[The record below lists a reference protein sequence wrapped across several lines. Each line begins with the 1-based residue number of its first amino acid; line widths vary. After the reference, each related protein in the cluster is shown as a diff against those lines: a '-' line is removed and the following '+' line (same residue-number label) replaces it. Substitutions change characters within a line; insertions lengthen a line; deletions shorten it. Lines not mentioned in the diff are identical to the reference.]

1 MDNAAIPRPLV
12 ILVCTALALLPLHAV
27 ADQSLADA
35 RERGV
40 LRAAFVNEV
49 PFGYIG
55 RDGQPT
61 GEAPAIARVI
71 IERIGIDRLEGRLTE
86 WPSLIPGLD
95 AGRWDV
101 IAAGMY
107 ITPERCEQVLF
118 TEPTYR
124 IGQAFLV
131 ASGNPHGLTSYDDVR
146 ANPDVTLGI
155 MAGAVEQEYA
165 ARAGVPDRQ
174 IETIPTQQEMLAAVR
189 AGRVDA
195 VALSELSIA
204 DMAARGGDRVEMVED
219 FATPDYA
226 MGYGAFAFRREDRAL
241 RDAFNEELTAFIGTD
256 EHLALV
262 ERFGFDADNLPDID
276 RADLCAGAIHD

>member
-1 MDNAAIPRPLV
+1 MNKSRTLRPFLV
-12 ILVCTALALLPLHAV
+12 AVWAALALLPLHAV
-27 ADQSLADA
+27 ADTSLADA
-35 RERGV
+35 REHGS
-40 LRAAFVNEV
+40 LRASFVNEV

-61 GEAPAIARVI
+61 GEAPEIARAI
-71 IERIGIDRLEGRLTE
+71 LARIGIDRLEGRLTE

-131 ASGNPHGLTSYDDVR
+131 EAGNPHDLHSYEDVR
-146 ANPDVTLGI
+146 ADSGVTLGI
-155 MAGAVEQEYA
+155 MEGAVERGYA
-165 ARAGVPDRQ
+165 ERAGIPERQ
-174 IETIPTQQEMLAAVR
+174 IETIPTQEEMLAAVQ

-204 DMAARGGDRVEMVED
+204 EMAEQGGDEVEMVED

-226 MGYGAFAFRREDRAL
+226 MGYGAFAFRKDDRAL
-241 RDAFNEELTAFIGTD
+241 RDAFNDELTAFIGSD
-256 EHLALV
+256 EHLELV
-262 ERFGFDADNLPDID
+262 QRFGFGDDNLPDLD
-276 RADLCAGAIHD
+276 REALCAGAIHD

>member
-1 MDNAAIPRPLV
+1 MNKSRTLRPFLV
-12 ILVCTALALLPLHAV
+12 AVWAGLALLPLHAV
-27 ADQSLADA
+27 ADTSLADA
-35 RERGV
+35 RERGS
-40 LRAAFVNEV
+40 LRASFVNEV

-61 GEAPAIARVI
+61 GEAPEIARAI
-71 IERIGIDRLEGRLTE
+71 LARIGIDRLEGRLTE

-131 ASGNPHGLTSYDDVR
+131 EAGNPHDLHSYEDVR
-146 ANPDVTLGI
+146 ADSGVTLGI
-155 MAGAVEQEYA
+155 MEGAVERGYA
-165 ARAGVPDRQ
+165 ERAGIPERQ
-174 IETIPTQQEMLAAVR
+174 IETIPTQEEMLAAVQ

-204 DMAARGGDRVEMVED
+204 EMAEQGGDEVEMVED

-226 MGYGAFAFRREDRAL
+226 MGYGAFAFRKDDRAL
-241 RDAFNEELTAFIGTD
+241 RDAFNDELTAFIGSD
-256 EHLALV
+256 EHLELV
-262 ERFGFDADNLPDID
+262 QRFGFGDDNLPDLD
-276 RADLCAGAIHD
+276 REALCAGAIHD

>member
-1 MDNAAIPRPLV
+1 MNKSRALRPFLV
-12 ILVCTALALLPLHAV
+12 AVWAGLALLPLHAV
-27 ADQSLADA
+27 ADTSLADA
-35 RERGV
+35 RERGS
-40 LRAAFVNEV
+40 LRASFVNEV

-61 GEAPAIARVI
+61 GEAPEIARAI
-71 IERIGIDRLEGRLTE
+71 LARIGIDRLEGRLTE

-131 ASGNPHGLTSYDDVR
+131 EAGNPHDLHSYEDVR
-146 ANPDVTLGI
+146 ADSGVTLGI
-155 MAGAVEQEYA
+155 MEGAVERGYA
-165 ARAGVPDRQ
+165 ERAGIPERQ
-174 IETIPTQQEMLAAVR
+174 IETIPTQEEMLAAVQ

-204 DMAARGGDRVEMVED
+204 EMAEQGGDEVEMVED

-226 MGYGAFAFRREDRAL
+226 MGYGAFAFRKDDRAL
-241 RDAFNEELTAFIGTD
+241 RDAFNDELTAFIGSD
-256 EHLALV
+256 EHLELV
-262 ERFGFDADNLPDID
+262 ERFGFGDDNLPDLD
-276 RADLCAGAIHD
+276 REALCAGAIHD

>member
-1 MDNAAIPRPLV
+1 MNKSRTLRPLLV
-12 ILVCTALALLPLHAV
+12 LVCSGLLLLPVHAV
-27 ADQSLADA
+27 ADTSLEDA
-35 RERGV
+35 RERGS
-40 LRAAFVNEV
+40 LRASFVNEV

-55 RDGQPT
+55 RDGQAT
-61 GEAPAIARVI
+61 GEAPEIARVI
-71 IERIGIDRLEGRLTE
+71 LERIGIDRLEGRLTE

-131 ASGNPHGLTSYDDVR
+131 DAGNPHDLHSYDDVR
-146 ANPDVTLGI
+146 ANSGITLGI
-155 MAGAVEQEYA
+155 MEGAVERDYA
-165 ARAGVPDRQ
+165 ERAGVSDRQ
-174 IETIPTQQEMLAAVR
+174 IETIPTQQEMLAALK

-204 DMAARGGDRVEMVED
+204 EMAEQGGGRVEMFED

-226 MGYGAFAFRREDRAL
+226 MGYGAFAFRKDDRAL
-241 RDAFNEELTAFIGTD
+241 RDAFNEELTAFIGSD
-256 EHLALV
+256 EHLELV
-262 ERFGFDADNLPDID
+262 EPFGFGEDNLPDID
-276 RADLCAGAIHD
+276 REQLCAGAIHD

>member
-1 MDNAAIPRPLV
+1 MNKSRTLRPFLV
-12 ILVCTALALLPLHAV
+12 AVWAGLALLPLHAV
-27 ADQSLADA
+27 ADTSLADA
-35 RERGV
+35 RERGS
-40 LRAAFVNEV
+40 LRASFVNEV

-61 GEAPAIARVI
+61 GEAPEIARAI
-71 IERIGIDRLEGRLTE
+71 LARIGIDRLEGRLTE

-131 ASGNPHGLTSYDDVR
+131 EAGNPHDLHSYEDVR
-146 ANPDVTLGI
+146 ADSGVTLGI
-155 MAGAVEQEYA
+155 MEGAVERGYA
-165 ARAGVPDRQ
+165 ERAGIPERQ
-174 IETIPTQQEMLAAVR
+174 IETIPTQEEMLAAVQ

-204 DMAARGGDRVEMVED
+204 EMAEQGGDEVEMVED

-226 MGYGAFAFRREDRAL
+226 MGYGAFAFRKDDRAL
-241 RDAFNEELTAFIGTD
+241 RDAFNDELTAFIGSD
-256 EHLALV
+256 EHLELV
-262 ERFGFDADNLPDID
+262 ERFGFGDDNLPDLD
-276 RADLCAGAIHD
+276 REALCAGAIHD